1 MKSKFMIFDD
11 GKKKYQDF
19 WLNARNATQENFQ
32 TDVSILNKLQ
42 EKLETQLEKIV
53 EEKERLFN
61 RMKILSDECIK
72 EQSSAPKEDSSG
84 N

>member
-1 MKSKFMIFDD
+1 MKSKFIIFDD

-19 WLNARNATQENFQ
+19 WLNTRNATQENFQ

-53 EEKERLFN
+53 EEKERLLELVQ
-61 RMKILSDECIK
+61 ILSDECRK
-72 EQSSAPKEDSSG
+72 EQSNEQGVLK
-84 N
+84 